1 MQPMSANLLNF
12 MDLENANG
20 GLAYLACLLAYFSL
34 LFPLRPQLCFEPS
47 AVFKTWK
54 QTERPAVAA
63 ISAVLHFNWLQNVT
77 QGGTHYEAQN
87 RIEAF

>member
-1 MQPMSANLLNF
+1 MQPMLANLLNF
-12 MDLENANG
+12 RKLDNANG
-20 GLAYLACLLAYFSL
+20 GSAYLACSLACFSL
-34 LFPLRPQLCFEPS
+34 LFPLRPQLCFKLS

-63 ISAVLHFNWLQNVT
+63 ISAVSHFNWLQNVT